1 MIHSIEITG
10 YRALH
15 DFKMDGLGR
24 VNLLVGKN
32 NSGKTSVLEALYLL
46 VTNGDPQ
53 AFWRVLSRRGEMIVE
68 SPPPGRPIF
77 QEVEMRHLF
86 YGHRIE
92 LGSCVT
98 LETRNGEP
106 DRSLRFEI
114 TEADRAANPAL
125 YAQIQSQNEGG
136 VGPSFAITVSGT
148 PKPLTDLI
156 PLNGRGCLRIDVLN
170 IIANMSIARASTAEI
185 KNHQYL
191 TTDSFSVSELQ
202 NAFNALSLSPREEQV
217 LRAMRIMDD
226 KIERIA
232 TTGGVVFGGYSW
244 PTRGG
249 LKVKLR
255 GLEEPVPIGSLGE
268 GTWRMLALAISIVS
282 AQNGVLLVDEIDIGL
297 HHTVIA
303 SMWRFVAD
311 VAREFGVQV
320 FATTH
325 SQDCVRALA
334 TICRDNV
341 RDNSEITLQRLD
353 VSSNKTVAYNE
364 AEIIAL
370 ASNRIEAR

>member
-1 MIHSIEITG
+1 
-10 YRALH
+10 
-15 DFKMDGLGR
+15 
-24 VNLLVGKN
+24 
-32 NSGKTSVLEALYLL
+32 
-46 VTNGDPQ
+46 
-53 AFWRVLSRRGEMIVE
+53 
-68 SPPPGRPIF
+68 
-77 QEVEMRHLF
+77 
-86 YGHRIE
+86 
-92 LGSCVT
+92 
-98 LETRNGEP
+98 
-106 DRSLRFEI
+106 
-114 TEADRAANPAL
+114 
-125 YAQIQSQNEGG
+125 
-136 VGPSFAITVSGT
+136 
-148 PKPLTDLI
+148 
-156 PLNGRGCLRIDVLN
+156 
-170 IIANMSIARASTAEI
+170 
-185 KNHQYL
+185 
-191 TTDSFSVSELQ
+191 
-202 NAFNALSLSPREEQV
+202 
-217 LRAMRIMDD
+217 
-226 KIERIA
+226 
-232 TTGGVVFGGYSW
+232 
-244 PTRGG
+244 
-249 LKVKLR
+249 VKLR